1 MSVPRFWRR
10 LKNLY
15 NLIGTR
21 CEKCGEY
28 YYPPRNMCPRCRR
41 NGRIVPFKFKGNGE
55 VLTYT
60 IVHSAAKD
68 FAMHTPYIL
77 AIIKLDEGPRLTSQ
91 VICSHEEI
99 HIGMRVKSTFRR
111 LGEESEKG
119 MIYYGTKFIP
129 DETGFKA
136 R

>member
-1 MSVPRFWRR
+1 MSVPRFWRK

-15 NLIGTR
+15 NLIGTK

-28 YYPPRNMCPRCRR
+28 FYPPRNMCPRCRR
-41 NGRIVPFKFKGNGE
+41 NGKIVPFKFRGTGE

-60 IVHSAAKD
+60 IVHNAAKD
-68 FAMHTPYIL
+68 YTMHTPYIL

-91 VICSHEEI
+91 VICDHKDI
-99 HIGMRVKSTFRR
+99 RIGLKVKSAFRR

-119 MIYYGTKFIP
+119 MIYYGTKFVP
-129 DETGFKA
+129 LAEV
-136 R
+136 

>member
-15 NLIGTR
+15 NLIGTK

-41 NGRIVPFKFKGNGE
+41 NSLIVPFKFKGTGE
-55 VLTYT
+55 VITYT
-60 IVHSAAKD
+60 IIHSATKD
-68 FAMHTPYIL
+68 FAKSTPYVL

-91 VICSHEEI
+91 VICDLRDI
-99 HIGMRVKSTFRR
+99 HIGMKVKSVFRR

-119 MIYYGTKFIP
+119 MIYYGTKFVP
-129 DETGFKA
+129 LVE
-136 R
+136 

>member
-15 NLIGTR
+15 NLIGTH
-21 CEKCGEY
+21 CEKCKGY
-28 YYPPRNMCPRCRR
+28 FYPPRNMCPKCRR
-41 NGRIVPFKFKGNGE
+41 TGKIIPHKFHGVGE

-60 IVHSAAKD
+60 IIHSATRD
-68 FAMHTPYIL
+68 FEKQTPYIL

-91 VICSHEEI
+91 VICDHNDI
-99 HIGMRVKSTFRR
+99 HIGMRVISVFRR

-119 MIYYGTKFIP
+119 MIYYGTKFVP
-129 DETGFKA
+129 QPPAKT